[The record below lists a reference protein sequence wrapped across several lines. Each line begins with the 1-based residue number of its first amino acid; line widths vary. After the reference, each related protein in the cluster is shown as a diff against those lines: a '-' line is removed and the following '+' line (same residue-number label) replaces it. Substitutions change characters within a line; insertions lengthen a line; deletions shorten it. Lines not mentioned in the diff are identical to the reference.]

1 MTAKPTDNPIVTAA
15 QAEAS
20 TLLVQA
26 QQVAASV
33 PTLTITTAEEYQQ
46 AAAGLVELKGRWK
59 VVEDKR
65 TSMVKPLNDVVKS
78 INGMFKPVLDSWD
91 RTMDVVKR
99 AMQDFQV
106 REAEVQRKALEAAA
120 ALAQQGQTG
129 EQFTALVAQG
139 SAMPVKA
146 QGISSRAVWRW
157 RVVDAAVVPREYLSI
172 DPAKVDAAVKAQQ
185 DGVKIPGIEVYREEI
200 MAVRAG

>member
-1 MTAKPTDNPIVTAA
+1 MTVKTIDNPIVTAA
-15 QAEAS
+15 QVEAS
-20 TLLVQA
+20 TLLAHA

-33 PTLTITTAEEYQQ
+33 PTLTIHTAEEYQQ

-65 TSMVKPLNDVVKS
+65 TSLVKPLNDVVKS

-99 AMQDFQV
+99 AMQDYQV
-106 REAEVQRKALEAAA
+106 RESEVQRKALEAAA

-129 EQFTALVAQG
+129 QEFTALVTQG
-139 SAMPVKA
+139 SAMPTKA

-157 RVVDAAVVPREYLSI
+157 RVVDAAAVPREYLCV
-172 DPAKVDAAVKAQQ
+172 DATKVDAVVKSQQ
-185 DGVKIPGIEVYREEI
+185 DGARIPGIEVYREEI